1 MNPLGSR
8 ISRLED
14 SFSFGT
20 RDSFYRVEEIG
31 SGFHYPNFENDY
43 RKDVG
48 SISYSRASGAT
59 YRGSTGKVRG
69 FAISTSTVGYGTGSR
84 TWTVA
89 AGAGV
94 DMEFTAGEN
103 ITATGQTNQL
113 TLLGTVT
120 SYNPTTQ
127 QLVCNITS
135 YPAGTGGLSDSVW
148 KLIRTSNPRIQCD
161 TSGTPL
167 GILIEPQSTNNCD
180 PDTIVNVLANGISI
194 GAATLTTD
202 TPLGSNVTAWT
213 RDLTVSATTATHS
226 VRVLSK
232 SYTGGGINYNMS
244 FSLFAKKGTGRYLG
258 LSLHITTTSSAACIF
273 DLQDGTIGQTYT
285 TTGGI
290 INATRVE
297 SWGDGWYR
305 IILEARINVGA
316 TGSILGRAFT
326 APAKTGNTFATTGMV
341 SYLGVGETFKIAL
354 PQHEDVGYASS
365 VIVGTSWT
373 GAALTRNPDTV
384 RYDSTKFT
392 DWFFA
397 NGTGIGTFVIDFI
410 PFQTA
415 ASNYVATTDVGLS
428 FNAAVGIFDDYGNYA
443 VVDADFNT
451 SQYVLA
457 SSSLVQSMAFTTLDS
472 NTVTTSKFA
481 ANGVMIDTEAS
492 LTSDVSNATVF
503 SLGSLYNP
511 SSGLYESYHSVII
524 KSIKWFDTILSD
536 YEMRYYT
543 GMRG

>member
-1 MNPLGSR
+1 MALT
-8 ISRLED
+8 
-14 SFSFGT
+14 FSTAGRNNTARTGT
-20 RDSFYRVEEIG
+20 NEAGGITPPAQEFLYT
-31 SGFHYPNFENDY
+31 
-43 RKDVG
+43 KDVG
-48 SISYSRASGAT
+48 ILAYTRASGAT
-59 YRGSTGKVRG
+59 YRGKTGKVRG
-69 FAISTSTVGYGTGSR
+69 FGISTSTVGYGTGSK

-94 DMEFTAGEN
+94 DMEFTVGEN
-103 ITATGQTNQL
+103 ITATGQTQQL

-120 SYNPTTQ
+120 SYNPNTQ

-135 YPAGTGGLSDSVW
+135 YPAGTGGLTDSVW
-148 KLIRTSNPRIQCD
+148 KLIRTSNPRIQCN

-167 GILIEPQSTNNCD
+167 GILIEPASTNNCD
-180 PDTIVNVLANGISI
+180 PDTIVSVLANGISM

-232 SYTGGGINYNMS
+232 SYTGGGLNYNMS

-258 LSLHITTTSSAACIF
+258 LSLHLSTTSSAGCIF
-273 DLQDGTIGQTYT
+273 DLEDGTIGQNYT
-285 TTGGI
+285 TAGGT

-305 IILEARINVGA
+305 LILEARINVGA
-316 TGSILGRAFT
+316 TGSIIGRAFT
-326 APAKTGNTFATTGMV
+326 APAKTGNTFAATGMV

-354 PQHEDVGYASS
+354 PQHEDAGYASS

-384 RYDSTKFT
+384 RYESTKFT

-397 NGTGIGTFVIDFI
+397 NGTGLGTFVVNFI
-410 PFQTA
+410 PFQPA
-415 ASNYVATTDVGLS
+415 ASNYVATTDLNG
-428 FNAAVGIFDDYGNYA
+428 AVGIFDDYGNYN
-443 VVDADFNT
+443 VVDEAFN
-451 SQYVLA
+451 
-457 SSSLVQSMAFTTLDS
+457 SSTTATATGPNSVQSMGFTTLDS
-472 NTVTTSKFA
+472 TTVTTVKFA
-481 ANGVMIDTEAS
+481 ANGIMIDEVAP
-492 LTSDVSNATVF
+492 LASDVSNASVF
-503 SLGSLYNP
+503 SLGSIYNP
-511 SSGLYESYHSVII
+511 SFGIYESYHSVII
-524 KSIKWFDTILSD
+524 QSVKWFDTILSD
-536 YEMRYYT
+536 DLMIYYT